1 MFYPVFRTVDLN
13 KFSSL
18 FGYNGFEKS
27 HQYAIL
33 SVMLL
38 KKDELSACDALL
50 ENGFYLEL
58 EFEPKID
65 LSPYGFSEKFYR
77 CVVFLDVKR
86 IPEIKSLA
94 DSYEQ
99 PPLKILASSVSN
111 YFSRCEFSLLGK
123 SFSPLN
129 PLIMGIINLTPDSFY
144 SKSRTIGVKEALIK
158 AEEMI
163 EAGVDIIDVGGQSTR
178 PGSDEVDVKEE
189 LERTVPVIKEMT
201 RIFKV
206 PVSIDTYRVE
216 VAEAAIEA
224 GATIINDVFGLR
236 KPGMLEL
243 AAKSNLPVVVMHLKG
258 DSPKTMQDNP
268 HYIDTVSEISAFFNK
283 IISLFK
289 ENGGKEENI
298 ILDPGIGFGKRYED
312 NLTILANLQAF
323 KASGLPILLGH
334 SRKSFIGHALGGLGP
349 EDRLFGTV
357 ASGAI
362 GVFMGA
368 SILRVHDVLEAKHAA
383 KIASEVRKFSVDA

>member
-1 MFYPVFRTVDLN
+1 MFYPVFKSVDISR
-13 KFSSL
+13 FSSL
-18 FGYNGFEKS
+18 FGYDGFEKS
-27 HQYAIL
+27 HPYSTL

-50 ENGFYLEL
+50 ENGFHLEVEL
-58 EFEPKID
+58 EPKID
-65 LSPYGFSEKFYR
+65 LTPYGFNERIFR
-77 CVVFLDVKR
+77 CAVFLDAER
-86 IPEIKSLA
+86 ISEIEGLA

-99 PPLKILASSVSN
+99 SPLKILASSVSN

-144 SKSRTIGVKEALIK
+144 SRSRAISAKEALIK

-178 PGSDEVDVKEE
+178 PGSDEVDLNEE
-189 LERTVPVIKEMT
+189 LERTIPVIKELT

-224 GATIINDVFGLR
+224 GASIINDVFALR
-236 KPGMLEL
+236 KPGMLEF

-258 DSPKTMQDNP
+258 DSPKTMQENP
-268 HYIDTVSEISAFFNK
+268 HYVDTVSEISAFFNE
-283 IISLFK
+283 IISRFK

-334 SRKSFIGHALGGLGP
+334 SRKSFIGQALDGLGP
-349 EDRLFGTV
+349 EDRLFGTI

-368 SILRVHDVLEAKHAA
+368 SILRVHDVIEARHAA
-383 KIASEVRKFSVDA
+383 KIASEIRKFSVDA